1 MGKLT
6 IVINLVVSVLTIILL
21 QVLGMVVFT
30 LMTPFKDMDELKKGN
45 VAVALALGGKFL
57 ATAIILGV
65 AAYTNTSIWFMM
77 LWFAVGYVCL
87 IAAYWIFELFTPGFK
102 ISDHLKQGNV
112 AVGVM
117 LCLVFVG
124 TAFAVSSLII

>member
-1 MGKLT
+1 MT
-6 IVINLVVSVLTIILL
+6 IVVNLVVSVLTIILL
-21 QVLGMVVFT
+21 QVIGMIIFQ
-30 LMTPFKDMDELKKGN
+30 LMTPFKDMEELKKGN

-57 ATAIILGV
+57 ATAIIIGV
-65 AAYTNTSIWFMM
+65 AAYTNTSIWHMM

-87 IAAYWIFELFTPGFK
+87 IVAYWVFELFTPGFR
-102 ISDHLKQGNV
+102 ISQELEKGNT
-112 AVGVM
+112 AVGTM

>member
-1 MGKLT
+1 MT
-6 IVINLVVSVLTIILL
+6 IVINLVVSILTIVLL

-30 LMTPFKDMDELKKGN
+30 LMTPFKDMEELKKGN
-45 VAVALALGGKFL
+45 VAVALAFGGKFL

-87 IAAYWIFELFTPGFK
+87 VAAYWIFELFTPGFR
-102 ISDHLKQGNV
+102 ISEQLQKGNI
-112 AVGVM
+112 AVGVVLAM
-117 LCLVFVG
+117 VFVG